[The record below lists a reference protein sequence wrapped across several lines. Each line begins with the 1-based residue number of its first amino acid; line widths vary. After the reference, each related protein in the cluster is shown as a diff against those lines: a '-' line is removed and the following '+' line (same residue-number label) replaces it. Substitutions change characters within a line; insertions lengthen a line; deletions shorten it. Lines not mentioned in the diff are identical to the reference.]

1 MLKQATDIEMENRLR
16 EENPWW
22 LAGAGIDTEK
32 EVMPRRAH
40 LPALMALIQPDDA
53 QRAVVLMGQRRAGKT
68 TLIMHAIH
76 TLLQDG
82 VAGRDILYVPLETP
96 SLTGLS
102 LDTLVRRFGKMFER
116 PAGTRL
122 YIFFDE
128 IQYQQGWE
136 LQLKTLADTY
146 RHCRFLVAGSA
157 AAALK
162 QKSAEPEADQFSEFL
177 LPPLTFCEFL
187 HFVDKES
194 SLIREETEGS
204 GPRYFVAKNIH
215 ALNEAFVDYLNYG
228 GFPEAIFQGGLRDNP
243 RHFVRSELIDQVLLR
258 DLPSL
263 YGIANVQELNA
274 LFNTLAYNT
283 AQELSM
289 EDLSKSSGVSKPTLV
304 KYLEY
309 LEAAFLIKRVQR
321 VDHNVKQFM
330 RAMTFKVYL
339 TNPTMRAALFTPLAD
354 NDPALEQ
361 LVETALFSQWLH
373 SPARIDSLRYAR
385 GKRAEVDLISLDA
398 KQQPRFAVAVRW
410 SDRVFEDA
418 KEIKGIIEFAR
429 TNKMARTPLVTTFSQ
444 AGVKTVQGVEIE
456 FTPASLLCYTVSRNM
471 LERSR

>member
-1 MLKQATDIEMENRLR
+1 MLKQATDIEIESRLR

-22 LAGAGIDTEK
+22 LAGAGIDAER
-32 EVMPRRAH
+32 EAMPRRAY
-40 LPALMALIQPDDA
+40 LPGFMALIQPDEV
-53 QRAVVLMGQRRAGKT
+53 QRAVLLMGQRRVGKT
-68 TLIMHAIH
+68 ALVSHAIH
-76 TLLQDG
+76 ALLQDG
-82 VAGRDILYVPLETP
+82 VAGRDILYLPLETP
-96 SLTGLS
+96 SLTGLR
-102 LDTLVRRFGKMFER
+102 LDMLVRRFGKMFER

-136 LQLKTLADTY
+136 LQLKSLADSY
-146 RHCRFLVAGSA
+146 RHCRFVAAGSA

-162 QKSAEPEADQFSEFL
+162 HKSTELEAGQFSEFL

-187 HFVDKES
+187 HFVDQET
-194 SLIREETEGS
+194 SLIREETDGS
-204 GPRYFVAKNIH
+204 GPRRFVATDIH

-228 GFPEAIFQGGLRDNP
+228 GYPEAIYQGGLRKNP
-243 RHFVRSELIDQVLLR
+243 RRFIRSDIIDQVLLR

-263 YGIANVQELNA
+263 YGIADVQELNA

-289 EDLSKSSGVSKPTLV
+289 EELAKSCGVSKPTVV

-309 LEAAFLIKRVQR
+309 LEAAFLIKRLRR
-321 VDHNVKQFM
+321 VDHNAQQFM
-330 RAMTFKVYL
+330 KAMTFKVYL
-339 TNPTMRAALFTPLAD
+339 TNPTLRAALFTPLPD
-354 NDPALEQ
+354 NDPAFEH
-361 LVETALFSQWLH
+361 LVETAVFSQWLH
-373 SPARIDSLRYAR
+373 NTARIDSLRYAR
-385 GKRAEVDLISLDA
+385 GKRAEADLVSLDA
-398 KQQPRFAVAVRW
+398 QQQPRFAVAVKW

-429 TNKMARTPLVTTFSQ
+429 TNKMARMPLVTTRSQ
-444 AGVKTVQGVEIE
+444 AGVKTMQGVEIE